1 MTDSSPV
8 KTSVLQCLRL
18 STYDLPT
25 RDKIP
30 VIQQLMKAD
39 GPGVALDI
47 GVGTGYTTYSIF
59 GERPTVCVDVDTAN
73 LKIYRDRVG
82 SVAGARPPLC
92 VAALATALPFKE
104 GVFAFA
110 LCSEVMEHLE
120 EDDLAARELERAMAP
135 GATAVI
141 TVPYTGLGFTSFL
154 ELLGVKTVHDFP
166 GPEFHVRPGYDE
178 TSLAGLLHRHG
189 LSLERHAYYFR
200 FFTRLA
206 TDVVSLAHI
215 CYQRLVHGRRAWTWS
230 HVTAMEKSPVMQI
243 YMRVFPALWAV
254 SRLDRMLR
262 SRRGFGL
269 VAAVRKPETRR
280 GSARITPA

>member
-1 MTDSSPV
+1 MNASTV
-8 KTSVLQCLRL
+8 KGSVLKCLRL

-47 GVGTGYTTYSIF
+47 GIGTGYTTYSIF
-59 GERPTVCVDVDTAN
+59 GERPTVCVDVDTTN

-82 SVAGARPPLC
+82 SVPGARPPLC
-92 VAALATALPFKE
+92 VSALATALPFKA
-104 GVFAFA
+104 GVFTFA

-120 EDDLAARELERAMAP
+120 NDDLAVRELERTMAP

-141 TVPYTGLGFTSFL
+141 TVPYTGLGFTGFL
-154 ELLGVKTVHDFP
+154 ELFGVKTVHDFP
-166 GPEFHVRPGYDE
+166 GPEYHVRPGYDE
-178 TSLAGLLHRHG
+178 TSLTSLFHRHG

-206 TDVVSLAHI
+206 TDFVSLAHI

-230 HVTAMEKSPVMQI
+230 HVTAMEKNPVMRI
-243 YMRVFPALWAV
+243 YMCVFPALWAV
-254 SRLDRMLR
+254 SRLDQLLR

-269 VAAVRKPETRR
+269 VALVRKA
-280 GSARITPA
+280 GASAESA

>member
-1 MTDSSPV
+1 MSDHSHV
-8 KTSVLQCLRL
+8 KSSVLKCLRL

-30 VIQQLMKAD
+30 VIQQLMKPD
-39 GPGVALDI
+39 GPGLALDI
-47 GVGTGYTTYSIF
+47 GIGTGFTTYSIF
-59 GERPTVCVDVDTAN
+59 GERPTVSVDIDTSN
-73 LKIYRDRVG
+73 LKSFRDRVR
-82 SVAGARPPLC
+82 SVAGAHPPLC

-104 GVFAFA
+104 GVFSFA

-120 EDDLAARELERAMAP
+120 DDDQAARELERTMAP

-141 TVPYTGLGFTSFL
+141 TVPYTGIGFTSFL

-178 TSLAGLLHRHG
+178 TSLANLLHRHG

-215 CYQRLVHGRRAWTWS
+215 CYQRLVHGRRTWTWS

-243 YMRVFPALWAV
+243 YMRVFPVLWAV

-269 VAAVRKPETRR
+269 VAAVRKVERPSS
-280 GSARITPA
+280 GRIITA